1 MQGQDAAQMQQQ
13 QEAINRF
20 VDRVEIKKFKILL
33 IPSDI
38 FLPIRFYFGEYLIY
52 PSEINTVV
60 DSELEGQS
68 L

>member
-33 IPSDI
+33 LFFCRSDFI
-38 FLPIRFYFGEYLIY
+38 LANI
-52 PSEINTVV
+52 
-60 DSELEGQS
+60 
-68 L
+68 

>member
-52 PSEINTVV
+52 RSENNTVV

>member
-33 IPSDI
+33 IPSDSFLADPILFWRI
-38 FLPIRFYFGEYLIY
+38 FNI
-52 PSEINTVV
+52 S
-60 DSELEGQS
+60 
-68 L
+68 

>member
-38 FLPIRFYFGEYLIY
+38 FLPIRLYFIYLIY

>member
-38 FLPIRFYFGEYLIY
+38 FCRSDFILASI
-52 PSEINTVV
+52 
-60 DSELEGQS
+60 
-68 L
+68 